1 MASLSVVLTETLTL
15 DTDDLGSSRTL
26 TYSDVSYAYKQ
37 TINID
42 TGAERTVLTM
52 GTTVGGGDIIRA
64 KFRYARFRNA
74 DSTNYIT
81 LALRKA
87 GAEAAFIR
95 IDPGEFFILSH
106 YQIDVDAAGGAF
118 GAWADL
124 DSVTALANTGDCKL
138 EIFVASAA

>member
-1 MASLSVVLTETLTL
+1 MPTLTVTLTEALTL
-15 DTDDLGSSRTL
+15 DTDDLGATRTL

-37 TINID
+37 TINVD
-42 TGAERTVLTM
+42 VAAERTVLTL

-81 LALRKA
+81 LALRKT
-87 GAEAAFIR
+87 GAETAFLR
-95 IDPGEFFILSH
+95 LDPGEFFVLSH
-106 YQIDVDAAGGAF
+106 YQVDVDAAGGAF

-124 DSVTALANTGDCKL
+124 DTISAKADTGDCKL
-138 EIFVASAA
+138 DLFVASAA